1 MNGNRIGALLA
12 VGGMALIV
20 PAARADDHTD
30 VRYLNLGQGSYV
42 IVTPRTERPHALTG
56 PNDTRDDRYWD
67 RQAAGR
73 FVDVGQG
80 RIFIAG
86 GR

>member
-1 MNGNRIGALLA
+1 MNGNWIRALLM
-12 VGGMALIV
+12 VGGLALVV
-20 PAARADDHTD
+20 PMARAEDRTE

-42 IVTPRTERPHALTG
+42 IVTPRVERPYALTG
-56 PNDTRDDRYWD
+56 QHDTRDDRYWD
-67 RQAAGR
+67 RQAGR

-80 RIFIAG
+80 RIFIPG

>member
-1 MNGNRIGALLA
+1 MNGNWIRASLA
-12 VGGMALIV
+12 VGGLALVV
-20 PAARADDHTD
+20 PAARAEDRTE

-42 IVTPRTERPHALTG
+42 IVTPRVERPYALTG
-56 PNDTRDDRYWD
+56 DNETRDHRYW
-67 RQAAGR
+67 AGR

-80 RIFIAG
+80 RIFIPS